1 MTHTEAARQHVT
13 QAKVAA
19 NGCQRSPSIVAQVE
33 ATLAIAEAL
42 LAIEATLS
50 VIAAQGGER

>member
-19 NGCQRSPSIVAQVE
+19 DAGNRSPSIVAQVE